1 MLDRMA
7 ELQKLWDDA
16 LVDAAKTRAANE
28 SVAKNEQRE
37 QHQSRKKVERDEQKR
52 YNKRS
57 RYSESET
64 LFLQWANGPLPAGET
79 KKFPRFGKFH
89 FYEKTVD
96 GCVEISRRVYN
107 EREHYDAQ
115 NADRR
120 AERKISETPDYD
132 GSTEGNELGYSD
144 GSRNERGTSRAS
156 RQAVGEELRH
166 DAGGSLSSV
175 DRDGGRDNVKE
186 QFSLR
191 ERDDVVSQEITS
203 AKTSIKQVAGL
214 FKDKNA
220 KFGKTNIDV
229 GGGRFNLVTDYLAE
243 RGTKNMVF
251 DPYNRG
257 VDENTATLPMCA
269 RPSPARA
276 VRLSG
281 LIARPERRLFCGDGK
296 RKRRRSWRR
305 AAFRLS
311 EPRRTWTGL
320 PRECIRFI
328 AGKISAV

>member
-1 MLDRMA
+1 MLDRMV

-214 FKDKNA
+214 VKDKNA

-305 AAFRLS
+305 TAFRLS

-320 PRECIRFI
+320 PRER
-328 AGKISAV
+328 ISFKA